1 MLEPDEADYKED
13 LGIVTGKI
21 SLDNRFIRLFSKN
34 YLVDQEIIT
43 KNNQVDTNN
52 GIICLFEKLEMI
64 NNPLEYLIVLNN
76 QTSSLKKKIIKKF
89 SKLKNIN
96 RVNLTILFENELLI
110 NNYIIKNILMYNT
123 LYVKLPKTNI
133 WTTHVEWEADYF
145 DEQMNELI
153 SIFRSFNAKEIKY
166 TITKNSS
173 QESNNTGGT
182 LMCGFGCKGTSNKDI
197 KHDTSLSYS
206 IKYDKPIKKSD
217 NKEEICEALYLY
229 DEIDGMEIAKR
240 NPNFFY
246 FWKHPEW
253 LQQLSH
259 RTTGNCNEMIF
270 THEETINS
278 NITRSISTALNKL
291 DISFDTNIC
300 SLIKYTISFDIT
312 YYAAISAE
320 VV

>member
-21 SLDNRFIRLFSKN
+21 SLDNRFITLFSQN
-34 YLVDQEIIT
+34 YLLDEKI
-43 KNNQVDTNN
+43 NN
-52 GIICLFEKLEMI
+52 GIICLFERLEMI
-64 NNPLEYLIVLNN
+64 NKPLEYLIVLNN
-76 QTSSLKKKIIKKF
+76 QTSKFKKTIKKKL

-96 RVNLTILFENELLI
+96 RVNFTILFEHELLI
-110 NNYIIKNILMYNT
+110 NNYVIKNILMYNT

-153 SIFRSFNAKEIKY
+153 SIFRYFNSKEIKY
-166 TITKNSS
+166 TITKNTS
-173 QESNNTGGT
+173 QESKNSGRT
-182 LMCGFGCKGTSNKDI
+182 LMCGFGCKGTVDKDI

-206 IKYDKPIKKSD
+206 IKYDKPVKKSD
-217 NKEEICEALYLY
+217 NKKEISQALYLY
-229 DEIDGMEIAKR
+229 DEIDGMDIAKR

-259 RTTGNCNEMIF
+259 RTNGNCREMNF
-270 THEETINS
+270 THEEIINS
-278 NITRSISTALNKL
+278 SITKSISSVLNKL

-312 YYAAISAE
+312 YF
-320 VV
+320 